1 MSGNKKQKSVDAF
14 REKVASLTRDGYV
27 PVRVKEVP
35 NERTENPANS
45 QLATNVS
52 SLSSG
57 KAFIGDATPVP
68 VSGTGTD
75 GLGYIAWGKNNSLP
89 NLIAWMVEQL
99 PYTTAGVKFNV
110 DTAAGLGPQFK
121 YKWCRYVNGI
131 MKTEMIDYAD
141 AGELLRNRLLEARM
155 ILSAYMQYFR
165 SMEQTDDNGDGH
177 DGSDGH
183 DEDDNNNAATGGINT
198 ANFTPKQINQTIDQI
213 NEQLDNMLLNDPA
226 RDGVR
231 KQVETLQKA
240 LKDSKLDG
248 FNLNNGTNGRNGR
261 NGNNG
266 NRSAKSN
273 ALINPNE
280 LIARANELF
289 AASGLPLIPM
299 NGAIPYGQRAGAPRL
314 NSRTGTSTGAQVAN
328 GAQVTNEIRLQ
339 SAQALMAQY
348 EASGKQM
355 QDEWQTTDMLHH
367 NKAILKAI
375 NVFKSELDAVFSSC
389 TEEGSEAIASKLTPK
404 LNNLLLNQLHA
415 LRCHEIANQNNES
428 YDDATEQLV
437 QQCTEQLPGLDGH
450 QLFTSLI
457 NGVTAYLQERSELKR
472 QYNEEVSQR
481 FHAEMQQMSA
491 QLSLFAIDDKTGMP
505 IAPDDKD
512 KADEDLSTEEAVN
525 DSIIEHLRENV
536 KRIKEDLK
544 VWENTNGEVRRFLE
558 ENDLNLTLLKLMVD
572 DAHMDISFPEL
583 ELSQGR
589 TKEEWNPKIT
599 GIRHRPCTTCRLE
612 QMDSLGVINY
622 VYVSNQWRLFSATT
636 ERMQDLDIYAIPAL
650 DPEGALRT
658 LRRQVRAN
666 KNAALKNRPTRFILP
681 TYYPSMSHPY
691 YPQPSWWSIFPS
703 RIFQY
708 ANTLMGDKATA
719 RENSTMFGHLIYVH
733 NLYLESLYSQNEAKT
748 PEEKNAVVDKLW
760 NDVNDFLSKK
770 ENHGKTFMAATFQS
784 NDGRTVK
791 GVEIVPVQ
799 DAVNGADTKDELEEI
814 ASIIFFAME
823 VHPALIGAIPGKS
836 GSSGG
841 TYHRELFLLKQLRM
855 WPRRKRML
863 RPLEITQIFNG
874 WDTHGVW
881 TIPDMVLTTLDRSA
895 TGLQEQNNG

>member
-14 REKVASLTRDGYV
+14 REKVASLTREGYV

-35 NERTENPANS
+35 NERTQNPANS
-45 QLATNVS
+45 QLATHVS
-52 SLSSG
+52 TLSSG

-75 GLGYIAWGKNNSLP
+75 GLGYIAWGKSNRLP

-165 SMEQTDDNGDGH
+165 SMEQTDDNSDGH

-183 DEDDNNNAATGGINT
+183 DEDGNNNAATAGSNT
-198 ANFTPKQINQTIDQI
+198 ANGN
-213 NEQLDNMLLNDPA
+213 
-226 RDGVR
+226 
-231 KQVETLQKA
+231 
-240 LKDSKLDG
+240 
-248 FNLNNGTNGRNGR
+248 NGR
-261 NGNNG
+261 NGNNS
-266 NRSAKSN
+266 NRSAN
-273 ALINPNE
+273 AIALINPNE

-299 NGAIPYGQRAGAPRL
+299 NGAIPYGQRAGAQHL
-314 NSRTGTSTGAQVAN
+314 NSRTGTSYETPASNGTST

-355 QDEWQTTDMLHH
+355 ADEWQTTDMLHH

-375 NVFKSELDAVFSSC
+375 NVFKSELDAVFSAC
-389 TEEGSEAIASKLTPK
+389 QAEGSEAIVAKLTPK

-415 LRCHEIANQNNES
+415 LRCHENANQNNES
-428 YDDATEQLV
+428 YNDETEQLV

-457 NGVTAYLQERSELKR
+457 NGVTAYLQDRSELKR

-481 FHAEMQQMSA
+481 FHAEMQQMST

-544 VWENTNGEVRRFLE
+544 IWENTNGEVRRFLE

>member
-35 NERTENPANS
+35 NERTQKPANS
-45 QLATNVS
+45 QLANHVS
-52 SLSSG
+52 TLSSG

-75 GLGYIAWGKNNSLP
+75 GLGYIAWGKSNRLP

-121 YKWCRYVNGI
+121 YKWCRYVSGI

-165 SMEQTDDNGDGH
+165 SMEQTDDNGDDH
-177 DGSDGH
+177 DGSDGN
-183 DEDDNNNAATGGINT
+183 DEDSNNNAATGGSNPT
-198 ANFTPKQINQTIDQI
+198 
-213 NEQLDNMLLNDPA
+213 
-226 RDGVR
+226 
-231 KQVETLQKA
+231 
-240 LKDSKLDG
+240 
-248 FNLNNGTNGRNGR
+248 

-266 NRSAKSN
+266 NNGHNGNTVRNGNNSNRSAKSHD
-273 ALINPNE
+273 LINPNE

-314 NSRTGTSTGAQVAN
+314 NSRTGTSTGAQV
-328 GAQVTNEIRLQ
+328 TNEIRLQ

-355 QDEWQTTDMLHH
+355 QDEWQATDMLHH
-367 NKAILKAI
+367 NKAILKAV
-375 NVFKSELDAVFSSC
+375 NVFKSELDDVFSAC
-389 TEEGSEAIASKLTPK
+389 QAEGSEAIASKLTPK

-415 LRCHEIANQNNES
+415 LRCHENANQTNES

-481 FHAEMQQMSA
+481 FHAEMQQMST

-544 VWENTNGEVRRFLE
+544 IWENTNGEVRRFLE

-622 VYVSNQWRLFSATT
+622 VYVSNQWRLFNATPVNDK
-636 ERMQDLDIYAIPAL
+636 DLDIYAIPAL

-770 ENHGKTFMAATFQS
+770 ENHGKTFMSATFQS
-784 NDGRTVK
+784 NDGKTVK

>member
-14 REKVASLTRDGYV
+14 REKVASLTREGYV

-35 NERTENPANS
+35 NERTQNPANS
-45 QLATNVS
+45 QLANHVS
-52 SLSSG
+52 TLSSG

-75 GLGYIAWGKNNSLP
+75 GLGYIAWGKSNRLP

-165 SMEQTDDNGDGH
+165 SMEQTDDSSDDH
-177 DGSDGH
+177 DDSDGD
-183 DEDDNNNAATGGINT
+183 DEDGNNNAATGGSNT
-198 ANFTPKQINQTIDQI
+198 ANGNT
-213 NEQLDNMLLNDPA
+213 
-226 RDGVR
+226 VR
-231 KQVETLQKA
+231 K
-240 LKDSKLDG
+240 
-248 FNLNNGTNGRNGR
+248 
-261 NGNNG
+261 GNNS

-273 ALINPNE
+273 DLINPNE

-314 NSRTGTSTGAQVAN
+314 NSRTGTSTGAQVTN
-328 GAQVTNEIRLQ
+328 GAQATNEIRLQ

-389 TEEGSEAIASKLTPK
+389 TEEGSEAIAAKLTPK

-415 LRCHEIANQNNES
+415 LRCHENANQTNES

-481 FHAEMQQMSA
+481 FHAEMQQMST

-636 ERMQDLDIYAIPAL
+636 ERMADLDIYAIPAL

-666 KNAALKNRPTRFILP
+666 KNVALKNRPTRFILP

-770 ENHGKTFMAATFQS
+770 ENHGKTFMSATFQS
-784 NDGRTVK
+784 NDGKTVK